1 MSPDASSSSSS
12 SSAAGVA
19 KYISKHPSFRDPRS
33 HASPLPALYADLS
46 RQRKS
51 NPAGYRASIEWWKD
65 TLIDVTWQG
74 VQLDRDPPALDPSSL
89 DSLDDDVASASSSA
103 PLPDRTVFRLDE
115 STKAR
120 WTVEGVGRPLG
131 LGSVLA
137 ELERANT
144 VTPLSKFLHSSK
156 PLHGP
161 AKQASG
167 LRGYLPTPGGV
178 ASALLVTPARWAA
191 SSVLGMVT
199 GSAADDDYSEDER
212 LFRDKRGDW
221 VVYDL
226 VHRIASAF
234 LMHHFEHD
242 ATLSP
247 ISALMTTAEFRQRL
261 ARVCASQFGFHP
273 SERDVQLVLTHLS
286 RDCGGVLT
294 TSGGIIKLAAS
305 EDEVA
310 ERISEEDRGVVA
322 VKETVRKVEMQISS
336 LEAQMGRR
344 TAQAKE
350 ALRKGNKAQAA
361 SYVRSRRALEEVLTK
376 RMGAR
381 ETMTRVLIGI
391 EQAKSDVEI
400 VRAYQTS
407 NEVMHKLLA
416 QPELNIDNVDRT
428 VEALEQSLA
437 SQREVDD
444 AIRTTAPSDVDED
457 EIQQEL
463 QQLLD
468 EKNAKSKDEAPPKE
482 DAKTPVTQ
490 EPQLAAKP
498 QDTTDDDLIARFNQL
513 RLPPTTDPAQSTP
526 TTPTPDRSEA
536 ISQ

>member
-1 MSPDASSSSSS
+1 MAPDATSASTS
-12 SSAAGVA
+12 SSAPGLA
-19 KYISKHPSFRDPRS
+19 KYISKHASFRDPRS

-65 TLIDVTWQG
+65 TLLDVTWQG

-89 DSLDDDVASASSSA
+89 DSLDEDVPSASSSA

-131 LGSVLA
+131 LGSVIA
-137 ELERANT
+137 ELERAHT
-144 VTPLSKFLHSSK
+144 VTPLSKFLHSSA

-161 AKQASG
+161 AKPTSG

-234 LMHHFEHD
+234 LLHHFEHD

-247 ISALMTTAEFRQRL
+247 ISALMTAAEFRQRL

-273 SERDVQLVLTHLS
+273 SEHDVQLVLTHLS

-294 TSGGIIKLAAS
+294 TSGGIIKLAGS
-305 EDEVA
+305 EAEVA
-310 ERISEEDRGVVA
+310 ERISEEDRGVGGGERDGAQGRDADHLARGPDGSAHCAGQGGVA
-322 VKETVRKVEMQISS
+322 QGEQ
-336 LEAQMGRR
+336 
-344 TAQAKE
+344 
-350 ALRKGNKAQAA
+350 
-361 SYVRSRRALEEVLTK
+361 
-376 RMGAR
+376 GA
-381 ETMTRVLIGI
+381 G
-391 EQAKSDVEI
+391 SI
-400 VRAYQTS
+400 VRA
-407 NEVMHKLLA
+407 
-416 QPELNIDNVDRT
+416 
-428 VEALEQSLA
+428 QSA
-437 SQREVDD
+437 GVGRGREVDD
-444 AIRTTAPSDVDED
+444 AIRATAASDVDED
-457 EIQQEL
+457 EIRQEL

-468 EKNAKSKDEAPPKE
+468 EKNAQSKAEAPPKE
-482 DAKTPVTQ
+482 DAQVTQ

-526 TTPTPDRSEA
+526 ASPTQDRSEP